1 MTGRLRTGGM
11 CRADPSQGSSSMRIS
26 VFAATGS
33 VDRKWGIIAYIPENA
48 DVYPGYA
55 SLHSD
60 RYVPDL

>member
-1 MTGRLRTGGM
+1 MRNVHIILLGYNTIPAKVGLRNF
-11 CRADPSQGSSSMRIS
+11 P
-26 VFAATGS
+26 
-33 VDRKWGIIAYIPENA
+33 VDKVVLLHSPDDNA

>member
-1 MTGRLRTGGM
+1 MRQ
-11 CRADPSQGSSSMRIS
+11 QGP
-26 VFAATGS
+26 